1 MAAVIIFKK
10 DVEKLGKE
18 VLKEVFDFFH
28 DKDLLKDYL
37 EMKLQKQKFLNYLVY
52 KNFEGYNA
60 EVVKRGNSWE
70 LKYDDYD
77 ENKFKEDVK
86 CLKDKVKKG
95 SIDIE
100 VIFQSLNKIDLDM
113 EIDEDL
119 YFKTASFIDL
129 YKVISCSYDYLE
141 D

>member
-28 DKDLLKDYL
+28 DEYIMNNFL
-37 EMKLQKQKFLNYLVY
+37 EMKLQKQKFLKYLVY

-60 EVVKRGNSWE
+60 EVVKKGNSWE

-77 ENKFKEDVK
+77 ENKFEEDLK
-86 CLKDKVKKG
+86 CLTDKVKNG

-100 VIFQSLNKIDLDM
+100 VIFQSLNNVDLDD
-113 EIDEDL
+113 EIDGDL
-119 YFKTASFIDL
+119 YYKTASFIDL

>member
-1 MAAVIIFKK
+1 MAAVVIFKK

-28 DKDLLKDYL
+28 DEYIMNNFL
-37 EMKLQKQKFLNYLVY
+37 EMKLQKQKFLKYLVY

-60 EVVKRGNSWE
+60 EVVKKGNSWE

-77 ENKFKEDVK
+77 ENKFEEDLK
-86 CLKDKVKKG
+86 CLTDKVNNG

-100 VIFQSLNKIDLDM
+100 VIFQSLNNVDLDD
-113 EIDEDL
+113 EIDGDL
-119 YFKTASFIDL
+119 YYKTASFIDL